1 MVAPAAPTATPDQ
14 ALALTAQEMDRSMGA
29 TPLEMETAEMEA
41 AVAVVAANL
50 RGISSGRASRDTPP
64 MTRSAFTHEM
74 AGKRKS

>member
-41 AVAVVAANL
+41 AVAVVANL